1 MLEIMFEFLVY
12 HEIIT
17 PDPIA
22 YTDCHLQNIFHFLFM
37 ACYDKFC
44 LALSIKHKYL
54 SLSNGFALVEL
65 FSSAYHY
72 INICKWH
79 ILLTALNVKNRNTK
93 KLKTLDITFML
104 LSICNQCNLD
114 DLYSQNFISKRIYL
128 FVTIDIIWSCIIYHI
143 GMMREKHI

>member
-1 MLEIMFEFLVY
+1 MFRRYAYSKDGKLVLDIMFELLLVY

-22 YTDCHLQNIFHFLFM
+22 YTDCHLQNIFHFLFV

-65 FSSAYHY
+65 FFKGLPLYQY
-72 INICKWH
+72 LQMTYFVNY
-79 ILLTALNVKNRNTK
+79 T
-93 KLKTLDITFML
+93 
-104 LSICNQCNLD
+104 QC
-114 DLYSQNFISKRIYL
+114 
-128 FVTIDIIWSCIIYHI
+128 
-143 GMMREKHI
+143 EK